1 MLFEPLA
8 RHRQGRPQSVAPA
21 LGRHGRC
28 QVEDSLGTPCGRS
41 LCACVAPHR
50 RLPSLSPPLPH
61 GVARARPV
69 GETSPPPCL
78 AFGEQN
84 RRRALHPDSRRGID
98 VVASRWLR
106 QDCGV
111 LKRVLYLEAHGR
123 GFALV
128 KCVKPTVESKRRQR
142 TASILYSTDSW
153 VAVLL
158 RLDLAF
164 VR

>member
-1 MLFEPLA
+1 M
-8 RHRQGRPQSVAPA
+8 
-21 LGRHGRC
+21 
-28 QVEDSLGTPCGRS
+28 
-41 LCACVAPHR
+41 AC
-50 RLPSLSPPLPH
+50 
-61 GVARARPV
+61 
-69 GETSPPPCL
+69 
-78 AFGEQN
+78 
-84 RRRALHPDSRRGID
+84 
-98 VVASRWLR
+98 RWLQ

-111 LKRVLYLEAHGR
+111 LKRVLCLEAHGR